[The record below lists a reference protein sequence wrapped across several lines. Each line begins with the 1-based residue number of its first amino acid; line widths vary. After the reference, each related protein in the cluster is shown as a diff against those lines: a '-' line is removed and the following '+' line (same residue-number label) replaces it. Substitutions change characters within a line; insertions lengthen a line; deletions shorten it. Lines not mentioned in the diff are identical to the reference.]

1 MDKPPP
7 RRRRQTCSNPDAP
20 PAFPLQTGVTTKPP
34 YGRNYSQRATN
45 RSSNV
50 LKTKPVNKTT
60 LAFTARIV
68 SVFVANNT
76 VRADQLPALIQ
87 DVHRTLST
95 VGEAPAKAEPAV
107 EVRKSIF
114 PDRHVCLGCG
124 GSFKT
129 LKKHIMT
136 EHQMMPE
143 QYRPKFELP
152 PRYPMVSPA
161 YSKVRSAISKKVGL
175 GHWRTQKKARRKRGD
190 PADVRSICLLHA
202 H

>member
-1 MDKPPP
+1 M
-7 RRRRQTCSNPDAP
+7 
-20 PAFPLQTGVTTKPP
+20 
-34 YGRNYSQRATN
+34 
-45 RSSNV
+45 
-50 LKTKPVNKTT
+50 NKTT
-60 LAFTARIV
+60 FTFTARIV

-76 VRADQLPALIQ
+76 VRADQLPTLIQ

-114 PDRHVCLGCG
+114 PDHLVCLGCG

-143 QYRPKFELP
+143 QYRAKFELP
-152 PRYPMVSPA
+152 PMYLSCHLGIRWSHRHTPRCDRPYPR
-161 YSKVRSAISKKVGL
+161 KSASGIG
-175 GHWRTQKKARRKRGD
+175 GHRRRLAGNGGN

-202 H
+202 PLD